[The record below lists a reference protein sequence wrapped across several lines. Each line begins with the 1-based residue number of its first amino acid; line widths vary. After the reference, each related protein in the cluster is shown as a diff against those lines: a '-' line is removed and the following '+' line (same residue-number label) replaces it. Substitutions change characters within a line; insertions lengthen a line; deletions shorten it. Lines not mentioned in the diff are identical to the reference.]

1 MIKKAVTCFLST
13 PAFFPRVCSCK
24 ASAWRKEIVI
34 YTQIFPF
41 LNPYLPDF
49 LTPKIP
55 KTCRQWY
62 IPISLLLRSTPT
74 SGLYSEFSGTV
85 FGCTQLL

>member
-49 LTPKIP
+49 LTPKISKNLP
-55 KTCRQWY
+55 TVVHPHQPTTKKY
-62 IPISLLLRSTPT
+62 SHLR
-74 SGLYSEFSGTV
+74 LIF
-85 FGCTQLL
+85 